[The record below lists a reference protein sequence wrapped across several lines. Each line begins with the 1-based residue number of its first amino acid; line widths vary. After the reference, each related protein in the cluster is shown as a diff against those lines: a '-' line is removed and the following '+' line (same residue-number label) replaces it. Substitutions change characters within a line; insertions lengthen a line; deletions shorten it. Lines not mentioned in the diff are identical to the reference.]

1 MSRVDE
7 LLNANASKREYIV
20 KIERIAW
27 KLIDMGKFPDQ
38 NNIDDFKKVET
49 ELNIVQGKYYD

>member
-7 LLNANASKREYIV
+7 LLSANERKREYIV
-20 KIERIAW
+20 KLETIAF

-38 NNIDDFKKVET
+38 NNRTDFERVET
-49 ELNIVQGKYYD
+49 ELNIVQGRYYD